1 MTNLHELIDLNCP
14 AGVVYE
20 SIETVCNFSRGKWI
34 KADQLTPGPYP
45 VVTSG
50 QKVTEYHND
59 FNRSGET
66 ITIASSGAYAG
77 FVNYWN
83 CEIYLSNAF
92 TVDPKDSE
100 RLASRFLFHFLKSKQ
115 SFIHSLASG
124 GGVPNVYGHDLH
136 GIPVPIPPI
145 TVQWEII
152 RILDKFTELEVQL
165 EAELLARR
173 LQFDHYR
180 NYLLTFPGVDGLTNR

>member
-1 MTNLHELIDLNCP
+1 MTNLMNLIRLNCP
-14 AGVVYE
+14 EGVAFE
-20 SIETVCNFSRGKWI
+20 SIEVVCDFSRGKWI

-50 QKVTEYHND
+50 QKVTEYHNE
-59 FNRSGET
+59 FNRHGET

-92 TVDPKDSE
+92 TVDSKDSNV
-100 RLASRFLFHFLKSKQ
+100 LATRFLFHFLKNKQ
-115 SFIHSLASG
+115 GFIHSLASG

-136 GIPVPIPPI
+136 GIQIPIPPI
-145 TVQWEII
+145 EVQQEIV
-152 RILDKFTELEVQL
+152 RILDQFTELEIQL
-165 EAELLARR
+165 EAELNARR
-173 LQFDHYR
+173 LQFEHYR
-180 NYLLTFPGVDGLTNR
+180 NYLMTFSEVDGL